1 MIILDTVNKSIEM
14 VLSAAVA
21 TTQWAFYTAYVDI
34 VPATPSV
41 TPAANDGTS
50 NSTTNQTIIAAPAA
64 STARQVKMIS
74 IVNKDT
80 SLGTVTVQ
88 LLSTATR
95 RTLINVPLYP
105 NEELTFIDGAGWM
118 IFDVNGAVKTIGT
131 AGRSAGL
138 KYNFNSST
146 TISAVGTGEIRF
158 DNATLSSIA
167 NFGIRLNVDADS
179 NDNTTFIES
188 WDDSTTT
195 AHRGYVHVYKD
206 GDPTKFVI
214 LDITGALT
222 LGVSGGTDI
231 SAQFPVTPVAWSTAG
246 FATSDVLRVVFIR
259 TGNIGA
265 TGATGVQGTYGG
277 AVTLDYLWDTG
288 TSDADPGAGKI
299 RGNNATTASITFLY
313 IDLVDQNAQTQTTLI
328 DTFDA
333 STSTTK
339 ARIRLVKKTDVTKW
353 MMFTMT
359 TRTTATGYRKLA
371 VVQVS
376 QSGASPFANGDEILI
391 DLDFTGDIGATGATG
406 ATGGTREH
414 TQASAATVTPNAD
427 TTDIETITAQAAALT
442 LGAPTGTPVQGQKLL
457 IRIKDNATARGIT
470 WNAIYRASSDLAL
483 PTTTVISKTMYCG
496 FVYNATD
503 TKWDFIAF
511 LNNI

>member
-41 TPAANDGTS
+41 TPAANDGAS

-88 LLSTATR
+88 LLSTAAR

-118 IFDVNGAVKTIGT
+118 IFDVNGNVKTIGT

-146 TISAVGTGEIRF
+146 VIASVATGEIRF

-231 SAQFPVTPVAWSTAG
+231 SAQFPVTPVAWSTSG
-246 FATSDVLRVVFIR
+246 FAASDVLRVVFIR

-265 TGATGVQGTYGG
+265 TGSTGATGPYGG
-277 AVTLDYLWDTG
+277 AYAFDYLWDTG

-313 IDLVDQNAQTQTTLI
+313 IDLVDNNAQSQTTAI

-353 MMFTMT
+353 MLFTMT

-376 QSGASPFANGDEILI
+376 QSGATPFANGDEILI

-406 ATGGTREH
+406 AAGGTREA
-414 TQASAATVTPNAD
+414 TSSNPASITPNMD
-427 TTDIETITAQAAALT
+427 TTDIYTVTGMAQACT
-442 LGAPTGTPVQGQKLL
+442 VNNQTGTPVQGQKLI
-457 IRIKDNATARGIT
+457 IRFKDNATAR
-470 WNAIYRASSDLAL
+470 AISFGTNYRGGTDIAL
-483 PTTTVISKTMYCG
+483 PTTTVISKTLYCG
-496 FVYNATD
+496 FIYNSTD
-503 TKWDFIAF
+503 SKLDLIA
-511 LNNI
+511 LVNNI

>member
-14 VLSAAVA
+14 VLSAAVS
-21 TTQWAFYTAYVDI
+21 TTQWAFYTSYVDI

-41 TPAANDGTS
+41 TPAANDGAS

-118 IFDVNGAVKTIGT
+118 IFDTNGNVKTVGT
-131 AGRSAGL
+131 AGKSAGL

-146 TISAVGTGEIRF
+146 VIASVATGEIRF

-167 NFGIRLNVDADS
+167 NFGIRLNVDADT
-179 NDNTTFIES
+179 NDNTTFIEA

-195 AHRGYVHVYKD
+195 THRGYVHVYKES
-206 GDPTKFVI
+206 DPTKFVI
-214 LDITGALT
+214 LDITGAIT
-222 LGVSGGTDI
+222 IGTSGGTDI
-231 SAQFPVTPVAWSTAG
+231 TGQFPVTPVAWSTVG
-246 FATSDVLRVVFIR
+246 FATSDILRVVFIR

-265 TGATGVQGTYGG
+265 TGATGAIGPYGG
-277 AVTLDYLWDTG
+277 AFAFDYLWDTG
-288 TSDADPGAGKI
+288 TADADPGAGKI

-313 IDLVDQNAQTQTTLI
+313 IDLVDNSAQTQTAAI
-328 DTFDA
+328 DTFDS

-339 ARIRLVKKTDVTKW
+339 ARLRLVKKTDVTKW
-353 MMFTMT
+353 MLFTMT

-376 QSGASPFANGDEILI
+376 QSGATPFANGDEILI
-391 DLDFTGDIGATGATG
+391 DLDFTGDIGRNRRNRRGRRNARSDQFKSGDDHAERRYDRHLHVNCDGAG
-406 ATGGTREH
+406 AHDQR
-414 TQASAATVTPNAD
+414 ADRNAGPRPE
-427 TTDIETITAQAAALT
+427 ITISL
-442 LGAPTGTPVQGQKLL
+442 QGQ
-457 IRIKDNATARGIT
+457 RHSARADVECDLPGYD
-470 WNAIYRASSDLAL
+470 YRPADYDGNQCNTLRWICL
-483 PTTTVISKTMYCG
+483 
-496 FVYNATD
+496 
-503 TKWDFIAF
+503 
-511 LNNI
+511 